1 MESLYKFFQCE
12 YHLRD
17 TYILVLDISY
27 TSIYE
32 DKNPK
37 CRK

>member
-12 YHLRD
+12 YHLTD
-17 TYILVLDISY
+17 TYILVLGIFY